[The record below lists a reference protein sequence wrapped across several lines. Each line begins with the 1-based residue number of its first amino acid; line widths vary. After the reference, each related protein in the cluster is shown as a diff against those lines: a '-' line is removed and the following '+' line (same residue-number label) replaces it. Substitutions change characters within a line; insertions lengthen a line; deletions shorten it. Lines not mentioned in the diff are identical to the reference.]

1 MELQNA
7 IPFLFYKI
15 LCYNNFIVFRGDIMS
30 ITNNVFYIGED
41 AVIFMNEMINS
52 GVVDEI
58 RKVDGILKYEY
69 FVSSND
75 SNIVLLVDSF
85 INQEALDNYHRSEV
99 MKKVMEIR
107 NKYDLKMEVKKYC
120 EIENTSNDLKFII
133 K

>member
-1 MELQNA
+1 
-7 IPFLFYKI
+7 
-15 LCYNNFIVFRGDIMS
+15 MS

>member
-1 MELQNA
+1 
-7 IPFLFYKI
+7 
-15 LCYNNFIVFRGDIMS
+15 MS

-75 SNIVLLVDSF
+75 RNIVLLVDSF

-120 EIENTSNDLKFII
+120 EMDNTSTDLKYII

>member
-1 MELQNA
+1 
-7 IPFLFYKI
+7 
-15 LCYNNFIVFRGDIMS
+15 MS

-75 SNIVLLVDSF
+75 RNIVLLVDSF

-107 NKYDLKMEVKKYC
+107 NKYDLKMEVKKYS
-120 EIENTSNDLKFII
+120 ERDSTTTDLKYII
-133 K
+133 R